1 MSLPLILG
9 TNSIKDTSYDV
20 ANSLRFN
27 DDDSA
32 FLQFTPSGD
41 GNKRTFTY
49 SVWFK
54 RANLTGAEQYLMEVN
69 EGADNDD
76 NFRIII
82 TSAEK
87 LTIQDTESNS
97 SNLDLRLNQVFRDV
111 SAWYHLVVSIDTTQS
126 TNTNRAKVYV
136 NGNQV
141 TSFSTSN
148 YPSQN
153 YDTNVNVGSEPF
165 AIGKRNSG
173 GSASHFDGYMTEIV
187 FIDGQALDPTSFA
200 EFNATTNIWVPKM
213 FLV

>member
-76 NFRIII
+76 NFRINWATGKI
-82 TSAEK
+82 TK
-87 LTIQDTESNS
+87 
-97 SNLDLRLNQVFRDV
+97 
-111 SAWYHLVVSIDTTQS
+111 
-126 TNTNRAKVYV
+126 
-136 NGNQV
+136 
-141 TSFSTSN
+141 
-148 YPSQN
+148 
-153 YDTNVNVGSEPF
+153 
-165 AIGKRNSG
+165 KRILKNK
-173 GSASHFDGYMTEIV
+173 T
-187 FIDGQALDPTSFA
+187 
-200 EFNATTNIWVPKM
+200 
-213 FLV
+213 